1 LGDRRI
7 ALTITDRGGSSAED
21 IRMAGLEVALGTGV
35 AVWATMTAARSPQA
49 AITSVETDHQATAA
63 APPVAA
69 PPVAAPP
76 EGVARLAVEDQ
87 TVEEIGVGAVAVVPA
102 VVKACGTKLST
113 FRSYRFSTQRI

>member
-1 LGDRRI
+1 
-7 ALTITDRGGSSAED
+7 
-21 IRMAGLEVALGTGV
+21 MAGLEVALGTGV

-87 TVEEIGVGAVAVVPA
+87 AVEEMGVRAVAVVPA

-113 FRSYRFSTQRI
+113 FCSYRFLTQRI